1 MRLALFFSFLIL
13 IPVLTTSV
21 SVSDTENSI
30 FSIQLVENLDGEE
43 EKKDSEEKSKFYSD
57 HSNKQ
62 PFRAFFVELSFS
74 TNVIFS
80 IPDGARLAIDFPPEL
95 V

>member
-13 IPVLTTSV
+13 IPVLTSSI
-21 SVSDTENSI
+21 SVSDAENSI

-43 EKKDSEEKSKFYSD
+43 EKKDSKEKSNFYSD
-57 HSNKQ
+57 FSSNEL
-62 PFRAFFVELSFS
+62 FRAFCVELSTS

-80 IPDGARLAIDFPPEL
+80 IPDGARITIDFPPEL